1 MSQHATGPSLAAL
14 GVITALVAG
23 VHLALLLGGPDS
35 LRVSLK
41 PQVTRT
47 QTFQT
52 RSMEAPQTSAAPAPV
67 QRTKPP
73 RAPPQPATM
82 PPTRPTELAV
92 ATEALP
98 VVSEAVAPTNSES
111 SSQVA
116 AHTPPPPP
124 QLEPLPPVTPAPM
137 ALAVGALPPS
147 TLIGYKLTGQERGL
161 TYYASGELRWQH
173 NPTDYAASLT
183 IKAFLIGSRVFSSV
197 GSVGPQGLVPVR
209 HGDKWRGEKATHFDA
224 ENHRI
229 IFSNNK
235 PSVDLQPGAQD
246 QVSLYVQLAAAMA
259 GDPERYKPGSSV
271 SIQTATI
278 NDAVPW
284 TLTLQSEETLQVD
297 GKPMLTTKWVC
308 LPRGKFDTQVELW
321 LSRAQ
326 AWMPVRIRI
335 TQVSGSFI
343 DMAMDSI
350 QPLAPLVS
358 APAAN

>member
-1 MSQHATGPSLAAL
+1 MNQHATGPSLAAL
-14 GVITALVAG
+14 GVITAWVAG

-35 LRVSLK
+35 LRVSLQ
-41 PQVTRT
+41 PQTTRT
-47 QTFQT
+47 QSFQT
-52 RSMEAPQTSAAPAPV
+52 RSMAPPETRPAPV
-67 QRTKPP
+67 QRIQPP
-73 RAPPQPATM
+73 RAPSQPDTAL
-82 PPTRPTELAV
+82 PTRPTELAV
-92 ATEALP
+92 ATQALP
-98 VVSEAVAPTNSES
+98 AVSDAVAPMDSES
-111 SSQVA
+111 QSQVL
-116 AHTPPPPP
+116 TPTPAP

-137 ALAVGALPPS
+137 AFTVGALPPS
-147 TLIGYKLTGQERGL
+147 TRISYKLTGQERGL

-173 NPTDYAASLT
+173 NPTNYAASLT

-197 GSVGPQGLVPVR
+197 GTVGPQGLMPVR
-209 HGDKWRGEKATHFDA
+209 HGDQWRGEKATHFDA

-229 IFSNNK
+229 NFSNNK

-284 TLTLQSEETLQVD
+284 TLTLQAEETVQVD
-297 GKPMLTTKWVC
+297 GKPVLTTKWVC
-308 LPRGKFDTQVELW
+308 LPRGKYDTQVELW
-321 LSRAQ
+321 LSREQ

-343 DMAMDSI
+343 DMAMESN
-350 QPLAPLVS
+350 QALAPLAS
-358 APAAN
+358 APAVN

>member
-23 VHLALLLGGPDS
+23 VHLALLLGGPDN

-41 PQVTRT
+41 PQATRT

-52 RSMEAPQTSAAPAPV
+52 RSMEAPQTSAAPALV
-67 QRTKPP
+67 QRIKPP
-73 RAPPQPATM
+73 HAASQPATAL
-82 PPTRPTELAV
+82 PTRPTELAA

-98 VVSEAVAPTNSES
+98 VVSEAVAPMDSES
-111 SSQVA
+111 QSQEV
-116 AHTPPPPP
+116 TPTPPPP

-137 ALAVGALPPS
+137 AFTVGALPPS
-147 TLIGYKLTGQERGL
+147 TRISYKLTGQERGL
-161 TYYASGELRWQH
+161 NYSASGELRWQH

-183 IKAFLIGSRVFSSV
+183 IKAFLIGSRIFSSV
-197 GSVGPQGLVPVR
+197 GAVGPQGLVPVR